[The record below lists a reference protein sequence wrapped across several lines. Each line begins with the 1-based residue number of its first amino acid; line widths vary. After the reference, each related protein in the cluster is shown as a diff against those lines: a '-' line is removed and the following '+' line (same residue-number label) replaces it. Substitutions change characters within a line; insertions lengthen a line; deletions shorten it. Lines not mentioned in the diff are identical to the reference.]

1 MTDKASTLSGLAIS
15 YNDILFGYIKGGS
28 VDDITPHSGAQVSA
42 MTQVQ
47 HLYDQDTSTF
57 TYVVSDPNSGLAAL
71 TMSLLR
77 APGEARG
84 KSDD

>member
-1 MTDKASTLSGLAIS
+1 
-15 YNDILFGYIKGGS
+15 
-28 VDDITPHSGAQVSA
+28 

-71 TMSLLR
+71 TMSLLH
-77 APGEARG
+77 ASGEVRG
-84 KSDD
+84 ESDD